1 MDVNILNETRIE
13 VLFQMCFV
21 IMVQI
26 TKVVGVGCNNIAMQY
41 NVEKAEILFIEMIN

>member
-1 MDVNILNETRIE
+1 MGTQLKSLNLGSMSLGIMDVNILNEPRIE

-26 TKVVGVGCNNIAMQY
+26 TKVVGVGCNIT
-41 NVEKAEILFIEMIN
+41 

>member
-1 MDVNILNETRIE
+1 MGTQLKSLNLGSMSLGIMDVNILNETRIE

-26 TKVVGVGCNNIAMQY
+26 TKVFGVGCNIT
-41 NVEKAEILFIEMIN
+41 